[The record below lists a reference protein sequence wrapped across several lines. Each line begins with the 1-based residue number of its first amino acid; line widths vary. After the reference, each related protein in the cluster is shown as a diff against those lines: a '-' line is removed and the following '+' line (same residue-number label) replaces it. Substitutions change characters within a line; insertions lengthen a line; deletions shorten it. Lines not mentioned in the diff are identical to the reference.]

1 MRVAPSFYLPT
12 APLWRAALLPTL
24 FGISPLTKRN
34 AANCFKSA
42 PNLSEPLE
50 TALYR
55 PILVMPAGL
64 PLMAL
69 PADARECISS
79 LNLGHLAHQREVVF
93 YGLPAPL
100 PVASAGCH

>member
-1 MRVAPSFYLPT
+1 MRVAPSFYLQT
-12 APLWRAALLPTL
+12 SPLRRTALLPTL
-24 FGISPLTKRN
+24 FGISPLMKRI

-50 TALYR
+50 TASYP
-55 PILVMPAGL
+55 PILVMLAGL

-69 PADARECISS
+69 PANARECISS
-79 LNLGHLAHQREVVF
+79 LNLGHLAQLREVVF
-93 YGLPAPL
+93 YRLPTPL

>member
-12 APLWRAALLPTL
+12 SLLWRTALLPTL
-24 FGISPLTKRN
+24 FGISPLTRRI

-50 TALYR
+50 TASYP

-79 LNLGHLAHQREVVF
+79 LNLGHLAHLREVVF
-93 YGLPAPL
+93 YRLPTPL

>member
-12 APLWRAALLPTL
+12 APLWRTALLPTL
-24 FGISPLTKRN
+24 FGISPLTRRI

-50 TALYR
+50 TASYP
-55 PILVMPAGL
+55 PILVMLAGL

-69 PADARECISS
+69 PANARECISS
-79 LNLGHLAHQREVVF
+79 LNLGHLAHLREVGF
-93 YGLPAPL
+93 YRLPTPL